1 MLPGTRT
8 QPTYATNCMNRTAGL
23 FVIVGGVCLIAVGLL
38 IYSGGLNWFGKL
50 PGDIRYE
57 SDRVHFYAPLVS
69 MLLVSLALSLIFY
82 LLRRLF

>member
-1 MLPGTRT
+1 M
-8 QPTYATNCMNRTAGL
+8 
-23 FVIVGGVCLIAVGLL
+23 IVVGVCLIAVGLL

-50 PGDIRYE
+50 PGDIRYK

-82 LLRRLF
+82 LLRRFF